1 MKILYHAQGKTRK
14 ELADA
19 ISTITGAAKVYQGIP
34 SYAYE
39 IDCFTVDATAI
50 LILMTVQTLRI
61 YSRNSTA
68 WDSMSIQPNQ

>member
-19 ISTITGAAKVYQGIP
+19 ISTITGAAKMYQGIP

-39 IDCFTVDATAI
+39 IDCFTVDRDGNLNFDDSTE
-50 LILMTVQTLRI
+50 TKKNTLSNA
-61 YSRNSTA
+61 YYKAFLSHNS
-68 WDSMSIQPNQ
+68 N

>member
-19 ISTITGAAKVYQGIP
+19 ISTIIGSAKVYQGIP

-39 IDCFTVDATAI
+39 IDCFTVDRDGN
-50 LILMTVQTLRI
+50 LKF
-61 YSRNSTA
+61 
-68 WDSMSIQPNQ
+68 